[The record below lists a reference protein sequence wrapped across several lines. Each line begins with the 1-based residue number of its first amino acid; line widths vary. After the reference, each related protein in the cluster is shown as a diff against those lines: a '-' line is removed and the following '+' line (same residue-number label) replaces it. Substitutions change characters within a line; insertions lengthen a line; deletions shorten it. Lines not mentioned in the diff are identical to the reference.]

1 MNPMSAVVLWPADL
15 TDLEGIC
22 YGWKQPL
29 VCVAGV
35 IATTDSAEA
44 ERMVTLASLRSEWSA
59 VRQMFSSDPVVLG
72 HCRSRS
78 SEGRSL
84 EFSFLDDSQNL
95 EVGQLLVYRRHKRSS
110 MRFYSFN
117 FSELDILP
125 SQESEGSDTR
135 NVAALANESLAAD
148 FTRLGSSPKRKGAV
162 FDAEVLSQAN
172 LAHLLAAIVEKEA
185 TSSDAPSNPSA
196 GAPEPT
202 GRGESPPPSR
212 TTPITPSSLANIIA
226 TIYGVSRQISSTM
239 EQCDIRYEQG
249 LYVSREVSYVYQ
261 DKARTVHSISKYIK
275 FHNCVWLVLNDVIIG
290 VAFGSFLCEN
300 KQFFAQWL
308 HYGLQTYL
316 IDGMREALLW
326 LNSWPAGLKLNTEL
340 SQFYCHSL
348 IGLVS
353 VWGWL
358 LEHAAPYFPAL
369 VWLIGVG
376 GCCGMTMIVSLLSD
390 SLSLLMAHLYVCYY
404 LSATVF
410 SHQLGLAG
418 SLWNLFRGKRYNVL
432 RNRID
437 SWDYDMDQLL
447 LGTILFTLLA
457 FLLPTVLTYYALFA
471 TARLSVIIVHAM
483 FDTITA
489 LLNHFPLFA
498 LLLRLK
504 DPLRLPGGVFIQR
517 SKTGP
522 LLLSSQP
529 APLSSIFRHYAH
541 LARRLITHYHP
552 LRMLRQLASGR
563 PLSPISREAIRYSMV
578 PTEDVLKR

>member
-1 MNPMSAVVLWPADL
+1 
-15 TDLEGIC
+15 
-22 YGWKQPL
+22 
-29 VCVAGV
+29 
-35 IATTDSAEA
+35 
-44 ERMVTLASLRSEWSA
+44 
-59 VRQMFSSDPVVLG
+59 
-72 HCRSRS
+72 
-78 SEGRSL
+78 
-84 EFSFLDDSQNL
+84 
-95 EVGQLLVYRRHKRSS
+95 
-110 MRFYSFN
+110 
-117 FSELDILP
+117 
-125 SQESEGSDTR
+125 
-135 NVAALANESLAAD
+135 
-148 FTRLGSSPKRKGAV
+148 
-162 FDAEVLSQAN
+162 
-172 LAHLLAAIVEKEA
+172 
-185 TSSDAPSNPSA
+185 
-196 GAPEPT
+196 
-202 GRGESPPPSR
+202 
-212 TTPITPSSLANIIA
+212 
-226 TIYGVSRQISSTM
+226 
-239 EQCDIRYEQG
+239 
-249 LYVSREVSYVYQ
+249 
-261 DKARTVHSISKYIK
+261 
-275 FHNCVWLVLNDVIIG
+275 NDVIIG

-348 IGLVS
+348 VGLVS

-358 LEHAAPYFPAL
+358 LEHAAPCFPAL

-471 TARLSVIIVHAM
+471 TARLCVIIVHAM

-504 DPLRLPGGVFIQR
+504 DPLRLPGESSCFAFAAPYSMLAYSRAGGVFIQR

-529 APLSSIFRHYAH
+529 APFSSIFRHYAH
-541 LARRLITHYHP
+541 LAGRLITHYHP